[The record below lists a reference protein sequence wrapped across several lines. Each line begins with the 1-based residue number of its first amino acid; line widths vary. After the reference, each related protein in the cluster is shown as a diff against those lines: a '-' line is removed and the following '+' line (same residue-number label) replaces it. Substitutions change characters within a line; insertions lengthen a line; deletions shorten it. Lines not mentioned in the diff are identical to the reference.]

1 MNKRW
6 GVVCVSVAAL
16 LMLYGCGKSTNGTSG
31 QSAGT
36 TSNGASSTPA
46 PGIAAGE
53 PTPGTGDATQH
64 PVLANVPKDVTKIEI
79 SYKPAKPNPPTIQRT
94 ITDPAQIAKIVA
106 ALNGLQDM
114 IGTHHCMQDYG
125 QQATL
130 KLYPSSGDPVDVTV
144 VPSCNNTTI
153 GGKGF
158 PDEGNAVW
166 GVIQQVMGDK

>member
-16 LMLYGCGKSTNGTSG
+16 LVLCGCGQSTNGK
-31 QSAGT
+31 SAGS
-36 TSNGASSTPA
+36 SNNGSSSTPA

-53 PTPGTGDATQH
+53 PAPGNSSSQ
-64 PVLANVPKDVTKIEI
+64 PVMANVPKDVTKIEI
-79 SYKPAKPNPPTIQRT
+79 NYKPAKPNPPTIQRT

-106 ALNGLQDM
+106 ALNGLQVQ

-125 QQATL
+125 QQAIM
-130 KLYPSSGDPVDVTV
+130 KLYPSSGDPVEVTV
-144 VPSCNNTTI
+144 VPACNNTTI

-158 PDEGNAVW
+158 PDEGNVVW
-166 GVIQQVMGDK
+166 KTVQQVMGDK